1 MEIKKIRN
9 INKNG
14 FSLIEMLVV
23 MAVFAVLT
31 VVMTQILFVT
41 IRGAKKSDAI
51 VRVRQN
57 LESAVGS
64 MERQLHNAVDI
75 PECPNP
81 DPLTLT
87 LEDINGAGTTFSCIN
102 IGSSGYIASNS
113 ARLTAATDIVI
124 TACSFTCTG
133 GGSTPKSVILNI
145 TAEDAVG
152 TGSEKASMSI
162 SDRVS
167 LRSY

>member
-1 MEIKKIRN
+1 MEIGKIRK

-31 VVMTQILFVT
+31 VVMTQVLFVT
-41 IRGAKKSDAI
+41 IRGAKKSDAT

-113 ARLTAATDIVI
+113 ARLTAADIVI
-124 TACSFTCTG
+124 TACSFTCSG
-133 GGSTPKSVILNI
+133 GGSTPKSVVLNI

-152 TGSEKASMSI
+152 VGSEKAAMSI